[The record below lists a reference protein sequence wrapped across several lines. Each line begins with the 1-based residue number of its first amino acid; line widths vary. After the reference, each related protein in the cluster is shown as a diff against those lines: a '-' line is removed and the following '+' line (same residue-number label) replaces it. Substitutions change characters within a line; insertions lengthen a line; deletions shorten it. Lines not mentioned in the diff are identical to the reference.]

1 MFTGIDEVDWA
12 ALRHAYGSAE
22 DVPGLLRG
30 LASPDPTE
38 REGAL
43 DRMYGALHHQGTV
56 YDSTLAC
63 VPFLLTL
70 AGSEAVPE
78 RGGIVE
84 LLVSIGG
91 DGADR
96 EDTGRE
102 FAGQQSSGVGA
113 RDGGGTAGGADGPGG
128 VRRSAGAAIRAGAE
142 AFVRL
147 AGDADASVRGA
158 AAGALVRFLDEPDRV
173 LGLLRE
179 RITVER
185 DDRVL
190 IALTESLGLFVRRHP
205 AHADGALELLMA
217 QSAPPCGP
225 GLRLA
230 ALGQLM
236 GCAPGRAPADPVPL
250 AVRLLRER
258 SARRSTWPAEGGSP
272 GTDTLVGRLWRLWP
286 SDEEGSQLLRSV
298 HAALDDRVADRTA
311 LLDGQL
317 TSPEPTDRCNALWMA
332 AGLLRE
338 WRGDHTGL
346 VTLVGDQLG
355 AAEGGVRDAAVSVL
369 TDLFD
374 LAAPAADRLAALVAS
389 RPDLWVRRWR
399 RGTPALGGPL
409 RTLARSGDPRAVPV
423 LTEVLA
429 GPVVPGDLGQ
439 ALGHLGGAAAALAP
453 VVRRRLGE
461 IPVDA
466 PGAGALAV
474 PLLSAVLALGDQE
487 ALPEVMRLVRGTV
500 SAGLRPDDPHVGHV
514 VRALG
519 TFGPAAR
526 EAVPVLRRLLD
537 TEHANAAAGALWE
550 VAADASVVRPVLLR
564 ELEEEDHRRRRAAAE
579 VLARMGPA
587 ARPAPDALRRGIQS
601 AHPWERVTAARALW
615 RIDADAVPVLPVL
628 RSAWKEH
635 AHTRGT
641 IAECLME
648 LGSAAAPLSDLL
660 TAELS
665 SRRRHLARPGGHGS
679 HDVPKDERLLRLC
692 REALAGQE
700 AAGSRT

>member
-38 REGAL
+38 RAGAL
-43 DRMYGALHHQGTV
+43 DRMYGALHHQGNV

-84 LLVSIGG
+84 LLVSIGW
-91 DGADR
+91 DGVSR
-96 EDTGRE
+96 EDARREVAGRQG
-102 FAGQQSSGVGA
+102 AGRQEAGGGG
-113 RDGGGTAGGADGPGG
+113 RDGGGATSGAAGPGG
-128 VRRSAGAAIRAGAE
+128 AGPSAGAAIRAGAE
-142 AFVRL
+142 AFVQL
-147 AGDADASVRGA
+147 AGDADTSVRAA
-158 AAGALVRFLDEPDRV
+158 AAGALVRFLDEPVRV

-190 IALTESLGLFVRRHP
+190 IALIESLGLFVRRHP
-205 AHADGALELLMA
+205 AHAGGALELLVA
-217 QSAPPCGP
+217 RSAPPNGP

-258 SARRSTWPAEGGSP
+258 SARRSVRRAEGGSP
-272 GTDTLVGRLWRLWP
+272 GTDTLVGRLRRLWP
-286 SDEEGSQLLRSV
+286 SDEEGSQLLRTL
-298 HAALDDRVADRTA
+298 HTALDDRVADRTA

-317 TSPEPTDRCNALWMA
+317 TSPDPSDRCNAVWMA

-338 WRGDHTGL
+338 WRGDHRGL
-346 VTLVGDQLG
+346 VTLIGDQLS
-355 AAEGGVRDAAVSVL
+355 APEGGVGDAAVSVL
-369 TDLFD
+369 TDLFG
-374 LAAPAADRLAALVAS
+374 LAGPAADRLAALVAS
-389 RPDLWVRRWR
+389 RPDLWMRRWR
-399 RGTPALGGPL
+399 RGTPALGGAL
-409 RTLARSGDPRAVPV
+409 RALARSGDPRAVPV
-423 LTEVLA
+423 LADVLA

-439 ALGHLGGAAAALAP
+439 AIGHLGSVAATLAP

-461 IPVDA
+461 IPLDSPEA
-466 PGAGALAV
+466 PALAV
-474 PLLSAVLALGDQE
+474 PLLSAVLALGDRE
-487 ALPEVMRLVRGTV
+487 AVPEVMRLVRGTS
-500 SAGLRPDDPHVGHV
+500 SAGLGPDDAHVGDV

-519 TFGPAAR
+519 AFGPAAR
-526 EAVPVLRRLLD
+526 DAVPVLRRLLD
-537 TEHANAAAGALWE
+537 TGQAGAAAGALWE
-550 VAADASVVRPVLLR
+550 VEGDASVVRPVLLR
-564 ELEEEDHRRRRAAAE
+564 ELEGGDHPRRRAAME

-587 ARPAPDALRRGIQS
+587 ARPVPAALRRGTES
-601 AHPWERVTAARALW
+601 GHPWERVTAAHALW
-615 RIDADAVPVLPVL
+615 RIDGDAAALLPVL
-628 RSAWKEH
+628 RSSWTEH
-635 AHTRGT
+635 PHTRGT
-641 IAECLME
+641 VAECLVEM
-648 LGSAAAPLSDLL
+648 GPAATPLRDLL

-665 SRRRHLARPGGHGS
+665 SRRRHLALPGGYGS
-679 HDVPKDERLLRLC
+679 RDIPKDERLLRLC
-692 REALAGQE
+692 RKALAG
-700 AAGSRT
+700 